1 MACGGAVDGGFL
13 LRGHNVDGGG
23 VLNTGFALGHKSV
36 FGALAN
42 DILGKVMNG
51 CLRSRLLFME
61 NYLFTFGYEF

>member
-1 MACGGAVDGGFL
+1 MACAGAVDGVFL

-42 DILGKVMNG
+42 DILGKVMNVCFMSG
-51 CLRSRLLFME
+51 FMFME